1 MHAAA
6 KPDWE
11 DFMTRTLVAVAAVLL
26 VAVPAR
32 AQFETATVLG
42 TVRDSTAAV
51 VPDATVTLTNMATAV
66 SLTRSTNAEG
76 NYEFVTVSAGSYL
89 LTVEKAGF
97 AIAMIENIGVQVGS
111 RLRVDAQ
118 MSVGQVTERVQVT
131 GTAPLIETD
140 TSARGQVITGD
151 QTRALPLNGREYSSL
166 ALLTTGV
173 RLSALN
179 NN

>member
-51 VPDATVTLTNMATAV
+51 VPDGTVTLTNMCH
-66 SLTRSTNAEG
+66 G
-76 NYEFVTVSAGSYL
+76 
-89 LTVEKAGF
+89 GF
-97 AIAMIENIGVQVGS
+97 PDQKHEC
-111 RLRVDAQ
+111 
-118 MSVGQVTERVQVT
+118 
-131 GTAPLIETD
+131 
-140 TSARGQVITGD
+140 RGE
-151 QTRALPLNGREYSSL
+151 L
-166 ALLTTGV
+166 
-173 RLSALN
+173 
-179 NN
+179 